1 MKLNGKSILIIAG
14 VIVALILAFTKC
26 DSLQSGLSLLDKAI
40 GKCKSDTIWL
50 KPDTVVS
57 TIVLYKDTCLN
68 GLKLEDL
75 SKKSR
80 TKINRILRKDINEI
94 PKLYPIDLITP
105 SYTIDSTG
113 SDSISLKLQ
122 DGTIIKICLPLL
134 SSSNGTIPIWY
145 LSNVPLT
152 IDSVKSNIPIDSIID
167 SPKRFYYSLP
177 VECTTKSEME
187 NLRKYSAMNLNA
199 IGGIDARGYI
209 YGGLLLRSKSGFG
222 VGFYV
227 SSGRYNG
234 LQIQVPIKRFR

>member
-26 DSLQSGLSLLDKAI
+26 NSLQSGLSLLDKAI

-80 TKINRILRKDINEI
+80 TKINRILRNDINEI

-122 DGTIIKICLPLL
+122 D
-134 SSSNGTIPIWY
+134 GTIPIWY

-177 VECTTKSEME
+177 AECTTKSEME

-209 YGGLLLRSKSGFG
+209 YGGLLLRIKSGFG

>member
-80 TKINRILRKDINEI
+80 TKVNRILRKDINEI

-122 DGTIIKICLPLL
+122 DGTI
-134 SSSNGTIPIWY
+134 PIWY

-177 VECTTKSEME
+177 AECTTKSEME

-209 YGGLLLRSKSGFG
+209 YGGLLLRIKSGFG